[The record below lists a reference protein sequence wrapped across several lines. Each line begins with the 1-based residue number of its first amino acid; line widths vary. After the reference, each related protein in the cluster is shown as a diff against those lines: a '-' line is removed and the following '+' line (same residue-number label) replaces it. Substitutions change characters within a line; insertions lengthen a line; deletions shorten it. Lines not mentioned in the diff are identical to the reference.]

1 MKKITSSIIAVSLLT
16 TVSVAQKVTIGP
28 KLGLNF
34 STLTDVED
42 AESRIG
48 LQAGG
53 FLVYSIVEHFGV
65 SLDVVYSQ
73 QGANSKIDN
82 NDLHLDYIQIPL
94 LANVFFNQYGD
105 DFRPKITLG
114 PSLGILA
121 SANGPFVEKEDFK
134 STDFGFVAGL
144 GFNYKVGE
152 KKWLNVDAR
161 YGMGASEIF
170 KEDIPGM
177 DVKNS
182 YISLTVGLGF
192 GISEE

>member
-1 MKKITSSIIAVSLLT
+1 M
-16 TVSVAQKVTIGP
+16 
-28 KLGLNF
+28 
-34 STLTDVED
+34 
-42 AESRIG
+42 
-48 LQAGG
+48 
-53 FLVYSIVEHFGV
+53 
-65 SLDVVYSQ
+65 
-73 QGANSKIDN
+73 
-82 NDLHLDYIQIPL
+82 
-94 LANVFFNQYGD
+94 
-105 DFRPKITLG
+105 
-114 PSLGILA
+114 
-121 SANGPFVEKEDFK
+121 
-134 STDFGFVAGL
+134 AGL